1 MFLKQTISQPHRYSV
16 ERPLSGH
23 TAFKEGSEGDETDEK
38 TDESGCTRCGSRC
51 FFFFLTGY
59 MNCLQASLQGSQG
72 NSAFIFGD
80 AGPYA
85 AKTRLSF
92 EGGHAVLGLYDTPAA
107 LELSERQPLVVPLQ
121 HKDGRIVL
129 PDMPPV
135 VLSDADKTEMTP
147 KIGDIAFDTTTQELV
162 IFCQPEDTVSTLI
175 PVGRVLGGM
184 NYLLQTD
191 GEFAGYLMSE

>member
-1 MFLKQTISQPHRYSV
+1 MWQSV
-16 ERPLSGH
+16 
-23 TAFKEGSEGDETDEK
+23 
-38 TDESGCTRCGSRC
+38 
-51 FFFFLTGY
+51 FFFLFDGVY
-59 MNCLQASLQGSQG
+59 ELPAGKFAGVQG

-175 PVGRVLGGM
+175 PVDASLAV
-184 NYLLQTD
+184 
-191 GEFAGYLMSE
+191 

>member
-1 MFLKQTISQPHRYSV
+1 MAIQLFRKVVRVMRLTRKRMSLAVLGVAVGVFL
-16 ERPLSGH
+16 
-23 TAFKEGSEGDETDEK
+23 
-38 TDESGCTRCGSRC
+38 
-51 FFFFLTGY
+51 FFLTGY

>member
-1 MFLKQTISQPHRYSV
+1 MKLTRKRMSLVVLGLAIGAFL
-16 ERPLSGH
+16 
-23 TAFKEGSEGDETDEK
+23 
-38 TDESGCTRCGSRC
+38 
-51 FFFFLTGY
+51 FFWTGY
-59 MNCLQASLQGSQG
+59 VNSLQASLQGSSSH
-72 NSAFIFGD
+72 SAFIFGD
-80 AGPYA
+80 ADAYA
-85 AKTRLSF
+85 SKTRLSF

-107 LELSERQPLVVPLQ
+107 LELAERQPLVVPLQ
-121 HKDGRIVL
+121 RRDGRIVL

-175 PVGRVLGGM
+175 PVGHVIGGM

-191 GEFAGYLMSE
+191 GDFAGYLMNE

>member
-1 MFLKQTISQPHRYSV
+1 MAIQLFRRVVRVMRLTRKRMSLAVLGLAVGVFL
-16 ERPLSGH
+16 
-23 TAFKEGSEGDETDEK
+23 
-38 TDESGCTRCGSRC
+38 
-51 FFFFLTGY
+51 FFLTGY
-59 MNCLQASLQGSQG
+59 MNCLQASLQGSSH
-72 NSAFIFGD
+72 NSSFIFGD

-107 LELSERQPLVVPLQ
+107 LELAERQPLVVPLQ
-121 HKDGRIVL
+121 RKDGRIVL

-135 VLSDADKTEMTP
+135 VLSDADKTDMTP

-175 PVGRVLGGM
+175 PVGRVIGGM

-191 GEFAGYLMSE
+191 GEFAGYLMNE

>member
-1 MFLKQTISQPHRYSV
+1 MSLAVLGVAVGVFL
-16 ERPLSGH
+16 
-23 TAFKEGSEGDETDEK
+23 
-38 TDESGCTRCGSRC
+38 
-51 FFFFLTGY
+51 FFLTGY

-121 HKDGRIVL
+121 HKDG
-129 PDMPPV
+129 
-135 VLSDADKTEMTP
+135 
-147 KIGDIAFDTTTQELV
+147 
-162 IFCQPEDTVSTLI
+162 
-175 PVGRVLGGM
+175 
-184 NYLLQTD
+184 
-191 GEFAGYLMSE
+191 